1 VLLYDVDDL
10 GAAAEHAVA
19 GRRAAIHGA
28 EAIVSEELDDF
39 EGWLANRSL
48 VPTIKALQEHVRRTV
63 LEGLGG
69 VVDGDA
75 ALATALERVV
85 TRLLQAPTQRLG
97 AAAASGAGDRYAE
110 LVREL
115 FGLREDAPAAGLPAS
130 VSQPPARDTG
140 SGSVTV

>member
-1 VLLYDVDDL
+1 
-10 GAAAEHAVA
+10 
-19 GRRAAIHGA
+19 
-28 EAIVSEELDDF
+28 
-39 EGWLANRSL
+39 
-48 VPTIKALQEHVRRTV
+48 
-63 LEGLGG
+63 

-85 TRLLQAPTQRLG
+85 TRLLQAPTQRLR

-115 FGLREDAPAAGLPAS
+115 FGLREDAPAAGRPAS
-130 VSQPPARDTG
+130 VSPPPARDTG